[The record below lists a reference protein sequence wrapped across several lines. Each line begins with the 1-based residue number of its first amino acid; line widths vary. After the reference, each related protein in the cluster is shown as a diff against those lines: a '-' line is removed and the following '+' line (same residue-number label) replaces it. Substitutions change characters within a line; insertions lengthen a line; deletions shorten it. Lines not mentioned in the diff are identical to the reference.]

1 MQGGATVSD
10 RAGGVTANWR
20 RRLSELGR
28 YSCLRLVARLL
39 GAVLLSGILTLP
51 LALGWAINRA
61 EVRELVGITPTTF
74 SLTTSGHSEVRL
86 GVPGTVYLPMARGPF
101 GVVAT
106 VEGPGDPDV
115 GNGDLASYV
124 TPEMLRL
131 YAGLFHDPEPA
142 LTAYVDQLVAEVR
155 HQLLLAVLT
164 LAGLGGVTVFALS
177 TLLPAMVPG
186 GSAGYRR
193 RAVAFGLVLVA
204 TTVVTVVQVRPAAP
218 DVHPSSGVYPLPA
231 LDGTPVE
238 GSTTNS
244 PVLRALL
251 GTSVPKIQAL
261 ISRQDQSERE
271 FRETASA
278 SLTAQRANLAGPE
291 DGEVTLLLQSDM
303 HCNTAMTRLQQQVAV
318 MLGEQFGPDV
328 PSLLAISGDL
338 TTNGTAA
345 EGTCIKDLAGIA
357 GERPVVAVTGN
368 HESDVSRRQMGDA
381 GMVVLDG
388 SATEV
393 GGLRVLGDEDP
404 ARSELFGPTRLR
416 GDRTQAEVGA
426 ELYDEASGGRV
437 DMVLVHEA
445 YAAASFVGVDDM
457 RSFLDGR
464 GSTNAP
470 AQDGIRDL
478 PASAVFYGHWH
489 RDVEPRV
496 VWNSDDTWTLVME
509 LNTSGG
515 AIATPTLGRFS
526 TPWSRPQQ
534 EASFPV
540 VFLDEETRLVTGYQ
554 LYRFDPDGTVSVL
567 PRVDVGTLG
576 TSFSPQPQP
585 QSGR

>member
-1 MQGGATVSD
+1 MERGIGGGLGSRLGSWSRYAVTLCRRREARLVGRLLAATVVS
-10 RAGGVTANWR
+10 A
-20 RRLSELGR
+20 L
-28 YSCLRLVARLL
+28 
-39 GAVLLSGILTLP
+39 LTLP

-61 EVRELVGITPTTF
+61 EVRELVGITPTTL
-74 SLTTSGHSEVRL
+74 SLTTSGHSELRL

-106 VEGPGDPDV
+106 AEGPGDPDV

-142 LTAYVDQLVAEVR
+142 LSAYVDQLVAEVR

-164 LAGLGGVTVFALS
+164 LAGLGGLTLFGLS
-177 TLLPAMVPG
+177 VLLPRVIPSG
-186 GSAGYRR
+186 RAGYL
-193 RAVAFGLVLVA
+193 RAAAAFGLVLV
-204 TTVVTVVQVRPAAP
+204 TTSAVAVVQVRPLSADVPP
-218 DVHPSSGVYPLPA
+218 DSRVYPLPA

-251 GTSVPKIQAL
+251 GTSLPKIQAL
-261 ISRQDQSERE
+261 ISRQNESEQE
-271 FRETASA
+271 FREIATAA
-278 SLTAQRANLAGPE
+278 LTARAGDLAGPRP
-291 DGEVTLLLQSDM
+291 GETAVLLQSDM
-303 HCNTAMTRLQQQVAV
+303 HCNTAMTRLQRQVAE

-345 EGTCIKDLAGIA
+345 EGTCIEDLVAIA
-357 GERPVVAVTGN
+357 GERPVAAVTGN
-368 HESDVSRRQMGDA
+368 HESVVSRRQMADA
-381 GMVVLDG
+381 GMLVLDG
-388 SATEV
+388 SATEA
-393 GGLRVLGDEDP
+393 GGVTLLGDDDP

-416 GDRTQAEVGA
+416 GDRTQADVGA
-426 ELYDEASGGRV
+426 DLYDEALRGRV
-437 DMVLVHEA
+437 DVVLVHEA
-445 YAAASFVGVDDM
+445 YAAAAFVGVDDM

-464 GSTNAP
+464 GSADTP
-470 AQDGIRDL
+470 EEDGVRDL
-478 PASAVFYGHWH
+478 PAGAVFYGHWH
-489 RDVEPRV
+489 RDVQPRV
-496 VWNSDDTWTLVME
+496 VWNSDGTWTLVME

-515 AIATPTLGRFS
+515 AIARPTLGRFS

-534 EASFPV
+534 VASFPV

-554 LYRFDPDGTVSVL
+554 LYRFEPDGTVSVL
-567 PRVDVGTLG
+567 PRVDIGTLG
-576 TSFSPQPQP
+576 TSFNPQP
-585 QSGR
+585 

>member
-1 MQGGATVSD
+1 MLICGA
-10 RAGGVTANWR
+10 
-20 RRLSELGR
+20 
-28 YSCLRLVARLL
+28 
-39 GAVLLSGILTLP
+39 LTLP

-74 SLTTSGHSEVRL
+74 SLTTSGHSELRL

-106 VEGPGDPDV
+106 VEGPGDPDI

-155 HQLLLAVLT
+155 HQLLLAAGT
-164 LAGLGGVTVFALS
+164 LAGLGGLTLFALS
-177 TLLPAMVPG
+177 TLLPRMVPSGRG
-186 GSAGYRR
+186 GYLRGA
-193 RAVAFGLVLVA
+193 AAFALVLVA
-204 TTVVTVVQVRPAAP
+204 TTVVAVVQVRPPTAQ
-218 DVHPSSGVYPLPA
+218 VRPSSGVYPLPA

-261 ISRQDQSERE
+261 ISRQDESERE

-278 SLTAQRANLAGPE
+278 SLTAQAANLAGPQ
-291 DGEVTLLLQSDM
+291 DGEVALLMQSDM
-303 HCNTAMTRLQQQVAV
+303 HCNTAMTRLQQQVAM

-345 EGTCIKDLAGIA
+345 EGTCIEDLARIA
-357 GERPVVAVTGN
+357 GDRPVVAVTGN
-368 HESDVSRRQMGDA
+368 HESDVSRRQMRDA
-381 GMVVLDG
+381 GMAVLDG
-388 SATEV
+388 SAIEA
-393 GGLRVLGDEDP
+393 GGVTVLGEDDP
-404 ARSELFGPTRLR
+404 SRSELFGPTRLR
-416 GDRTQAEVGA
+416 GDRTQAEVGSA
-426 ELYDEASGGRV
+426 LYDEASGGRV
-437 DMVLVHEA
+437 DVVLVHEA
-445 YAAASFVGVDDM
+445 YAASAFVGVDDM
-457 RSFLDGR
+457 RSFLEDR
-464 GSTNAP
+464 GSAVNP
-470 AQDGIRDL
+470 AQDGVRDL

-489 RDVEPRV
+489 REVEPRV

-515 AIATPTLGRFS
+515 AISRPTVGRFS

-534 EASFPV
+534 VASFPV

-554 LYRFDPDGTVSVL
+554 LYRFDPAGTVSVL
-567 PRVDVGTLG
+567 PRVDVGSLG
-576 TSFSPQPQP
+576 TSIGPQPE
-585 QSGR
+585 SRR